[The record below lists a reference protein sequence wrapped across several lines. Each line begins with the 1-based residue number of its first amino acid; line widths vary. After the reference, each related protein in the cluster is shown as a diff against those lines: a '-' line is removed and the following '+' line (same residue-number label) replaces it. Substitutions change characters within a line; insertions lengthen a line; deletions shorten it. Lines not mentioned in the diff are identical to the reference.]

1 MHLAQCC
8 AKVMIDD
15 PFNLYSFKLLQEF
28 QANTV
33 EGSSMFESINTTICR
48 FVRIYPLSW
57 SGKVAL
63 RVELYGYE
71 AGKEI
76 KGSALVFRII

>member
-1 MHLAQCC
+1 MFHCTRE
-8 AKVMIDD
+8 KEDD
-15 PFNLYSFKLLQEF
+15 QFNLCSFKLLQEF
-28 QANTV
+28 EANTV
-33 EGSSMFESINTTICR
+33 EGSSMFKSINSTICR
-48 FVRIYPLSW
+48 FVKIYPLSW

-76 KGSALVFRII
+76 